1 MTRRILRH
9 PLCLVGLIIIGLL
22 ALASAGATWLA
33 PADPLQQNL
42 TLQLAPPMPGHPLGT
57 DELGRDL
64 LSRIL
69 YGGRTSI
76 PIGFAVVGIAMAIGI
91 AVGAVA
97 GFWGGWVDEVL
108 MRGTDL
114 VLAFP
119 ALILAMAIA
128 GALGPSLW
136 HALIALSIAWWPP
149 YARLVRSQVLTVK
162 EMPYVE
168 ASRCMG
174 ASRIWILTHHVLPNC
189 LAPVV
194 VQATLDLGSVILT
207 AAGLSFIGLGQQP
220 PLPEW
225 GSMVNSGRLY
235 LATQPWV
242 SAFPGLA
249 ILLAVVGFN
258 LFGDGLRDVMD
269 PRLRRSG

>member
-1 MTRRILRH
+1 MAPIPTASSATAIDVRAPTR
-9 PLCLVGLIIIGLL
+9 IID
-22 ALASAGATWLA
+22 T
-33 PADPLQQNL
+33 
-42 TLQLAPPMPGHPLGT
+42 M
-57 DELGRDL
+57 
-64 LSRIL
+64 SRP
-69 YGGRTSI
+69 YWSV
-76 PIGFAVVGIAMAIGI
+76 PSQCS
-91 AVGAVA
+91 
-97 GFWGGWVDEVL
+97 
-108 MRGTDL
+108 
-114 VLAFP
+114 P
-119 ALILAMAIA
+119 
-128 GALGPSLW
+128 LGPSLW

-168 ASRCMG
+168 AARCMG
-174 ASRIWILTHHVLPNC
+174 ASRAWILLHHVLPNC

-207 AAGLSFIGLGQQP
+207 AAGLSFIGLGEQP

-242 SAFPGLA
+242 SAFPGVA

-258 LFGDGLRDVMD
+258 LFGDGLRDVLD
-269 PRLRRSG
+269 PRMQRGA